1 MNSALGITEQG
12 FDSGDACRAPW
23 ANETTTPTTQS

>member
-12 FDSGDACRAPW
+12 FSSGDACRVPW
-23 ANETTTPTTQS
+23 ADAK